1 MKKIFL
7 LCLGLSFAFAMFSQ
21 CENGRYLNQLF
32 PTVSVESDILYGS
45 NFNWDGS
52 EESLFLDVY
61 QPEGDTE
68 VNRPLI
74 IFAHGG
80 SFIAGSKEGPD
91 VVPLCEDFAKMGYV
105 TASIQYRLGTPFT
118 TQLEIPMK
126 QAVVRGY
133 HDMKAA
139 IRWFRKNVAEDGNT
153 YNIDGDKIIIAGVS
167 AGGFITTHVAY
178 LDEEGEMLPEID
190 QTLQG
195 LTGGLDGDSGNPG
208 FSSEVLGVV
217 NIAGALG
224 STDWMQAGDEPILS
238 FHGTSDATVPYDE
251 SMLQVGGVLDID
263 TVAGSS
269 AIHARA
275 DEIGLVN
282 CFESHFL
289 EGHLPH
295 VSNPAYYDTT
305 RSIMSNFSAHL
316 VCPTVELDCE
326 YREIILDIAE
336 AEKED
341 ALLIYPNPASEEIQ
355 LINPFSGNTQIE
367 IVNIQGQTVLSFDLS
382 DEQKLVEISD
392 FARGNY
398 VIRFKQGE
406 MIRNEQLII
415 E

>member
-1 MKKIFL
+1 MKKAAL
-7 LCLGLSFAFAMFSQ
+7 LCLGLSFTFAMFSQ

-32 PTVSVESDILYGS
+32 PSVSVESDILYGS

-52 EESLFLDVY
+52 EQPLLLDVY

-68 VNRPLI
+68 VDRPLI

-105 TASIQYRLGTPFT
+105 TASIQYRLGTPIT
-118 TQLEIPMK
+118 IQLEIPMK

-139 IRWFRKNVAEDGNT
+139 IRWFRKNVAEGGNT
-153 YNIDGDKIIIAGVS
+153 YNIDAEKIIIAGVS

-195 LTGGLDGDSGNPG
+195 LTGGLDGDSGNAG

-251 SMLQVGGVLDID
+251 SMLQLGGVLDID

-275 DEIGLVN
+275 DELGLVN

-289 EGHLPH
+289 EGHVPH
-295 VSNPAYYDTT
+295 VSNLAYYDTT

-316 VCPTVELDCE
+316 VCPIELDCD
-326 YREIILDIAE
+326 YREIVLDIAE
-336 AEKED
+336 AENTAD
-341 ALLIYPNPASEEIQ
+341 LLVYPNPAAEQIQ
-355 LINPFSGNTQIE
+355 LINPFNGATIIE
-367 IVNIQGQTVLSFDLS
+367 VVNIQGQTIRAITLTNSKTSLSVADLS
-382 DEQKLVEISD
+382 SGHYI
-392 FARGNY
+392 
-398 VIRFKQGE
+398 IRFKQGE
-406 MIRNEQLII
+406 LMRNEQLII